1 MPPKLQPV
9 GDEIERT
16 SGRADLAVLV
26 TRFAADLVDY
36 QDVRYAAEYL
46 RVVATVA
53 GAEASL
59 VPGSAEL
66 TDAVARNLYKL
77 MAYKDEYE
85 VARLLTTD
93 EARDALQAVGG
104 PDAKVRLLLHPPVLR
119 SLGMNRKLRLG
130 RSAAPLLGIL
140 RRAKGLRG
148 HWYDP
153 FGRAEMRR
161 VERAMIP
168 EYRAAVDRLLAGLTP
183 ATHAEAVSIASLP
196 DRVRGYEHLKRQR
209 AGDYRDALAT
219 RLDAYDSARGGRLR
233 A

>member
-1 MPPKLQPV
+1 
-9 GDEIERT
+9 
-16 SGRADLAVLV
+16 
-26 TRFAADLVDY
+26 
-36 QDVRYAAEYL
+36 
-46 RVVATVA
+46 
-53 GAEASL
+53 

-104 PDAKVRLLLHPPVLR
+104 PGAKVQLLLHPPMLR
-119 SLGMNRKLRLG
+119 SLGMDRKLRLG

-168 EYRAAVDRLLAGLTP
+168 EYRAAVDRLMAGLTP

-196 DRVRGYEHLKRQR
+196 DLVRGYEHLKLQR
-209 AGDYRDALAT
+209 ASDYRDALAA
-219 RLDAYDSARGGRLR
+219 RLDAFDSARGGRLR